1 MDAFI
6 TEIYDIARYYI
17 HWFTDRDNINLIL
30 ETNDELQQRF
40 NYSLTYKQCMELY
53 DILETIK
60 TPRMIAKRDLVGRLT
75 IVVLEEDKS
84 AVIFA
89 LE

>member
-1 MDAFI
+1 MDTFL
-6 TEIYDIARYYI
+6 TEIYDIMRYYI

-53 DILETIK
+53 DILQTIK
-60 TPRMIAKRDLVGRLT
+60 TPRMITKRDLIGRLT
-75 IVVLEEDKS
+75 IIILEEDKS